1 MRTTF
6 CFNPVFRIPTLD
18 TYLYLHLV
26 IGSIDL
32 THIRIPM
39 DGSGMEHPPSNESAK
54 LAKSFTQKLRSAV
67 NKRQRALYLYYG
79 TIDVIESANLI
90 RNLISSL

>member
-1 MRTTF
+1 
-6 CFNPVFRIPTLD
+6 
-18 TYLYLHLV
+18 
-26 IGSIDL
+26 
-32 THIRIPM
+32 M
-39 DGSGMEHPPSNESAK
+39 DGSGMEHPLSNESAK

-79 TIDVIESANLI
+79 TMDVIESANLI